1 MKNSYIFFIIV
12 WIPLVIYW
20 ILPSSIVDNN
30 YKTVLSS
37 INSDSKSPAGEID
50 KKFKLTQIVKFDKK
64 LITDELFVY
73 EDGPLCVDI
82 LMANYGDR
90 RNVGD
95 IEFIIKNK
103 TLEESRKIDVSV
115 IKDNTKHKI
124 CFNNIMLSNI
134 ADGQFTFI
142 IKGRNSVLGKAVTAW
157 LGTDISRGHVS
168 INNKKLNK
176 ALIFSISRATSKY
189 TSTTSYLLVLF
200 ALLSSIAFIYRK
212 KYKYNDTIE
221 IKNLDLKQ
229 TTIFKGMA
237 IFMIAMHNYF
247 HWIAPKPGENEFNFN
262 FTRLENYIDI
272 LTNQTLF
279 GLQATFSYFGH
290 YGVQIFLFLSAYGL
304 TKKYGD
310 TSPQYL
316 NFIWKRIVKIYPAF
330 ILAIISWAIFTGYKA
345 GLYGP
350 IEVLVAHAKALL
362 YKLTFTSNFIPGE
375 ALNLVGP
382 WWFVSLI
389 VQFYLFFPLLLKIE
403 KRFST
408 KGLITVALLSIIST
422 PFLQQITSFNVYY
435 TLIGHLAEFSLGIYL
450 AKREKTHISFY
461 FIILIILLF
470 LLGNIFELFWYFS
483 HMSVL
488 LLMLLL
494 FQWFIPKMNS
504 HTFVFFSFLGTI
516 SMYIFY
522 TNGFMRHAFAIAAFQ
537 SKDWFEI
544 IQYGIGFFTTVIL
557 FSTFL
562 YWLGK
567 WLSRKISH
575 VSQRNKK

>member
-1 MKNSYIFFIIV
+1 MKKTSIFFIIV
-12 WIPLVIYW
+12 WIPLIMYW

-37 INSDSKSPAGEID
+37 IKGDSKSPAGEID
-50 KKFKLTQIVKFDKK
+50 NKFKLSQIVKFNKQ
-64 LITDELFVY
+64 LIVDELLLY
-73 EDGPLCVDI
+73 EDAPLCVDI
-82 LMANYGDR
+82 LMANYGNR

-103 TLEESRKIDVSV
+103 TLEENRKIDVSMV
-115 IKDNTKHKI
+115 RDNTKHKI
-124 CFNNIMLSNI
+124 CFNTIMLSDI
-134 ADGQFTFI
+134 IDGQFEFI
-142 IKGRNSVLGKAVTAW
+142 IKGVNSIPGKAVTAW
-157 LGTDISRGHVS
+157 LGTDISQGYVG

-189 TSTTSYLLVLF
+189 TTTTSYLLILF
-200 ALLSSIAFIYRK
+200 AIFSSIALIYRK
-212 KYKYNDTIE
+212 KYKYNDLIE
-221 IKNLDLKQ
+221 IKNIDLKQ
-229 TTIFKGMA
+229 TTIFKGIA

-247 HWIAPKPGENEFNFN
+247 HWIEPKPGENEFNFN
-262 FTRLENYIDI
+262 FTRVENYIDI
-272 LTNQTLF
+272 LTSQTLF

-316 NFIWKRIVKIYPAF
+316 NFIWKRIAKIYPAF
-330 ILAIISWAIFTGYKA
+330 LLAIISWAIFTGYKA

-350 IEVLVAHAKALL
+350 IEVLVEHAKALL

-375 ALNLVGP
+375 ALKLVGP

-389 VQFYLFFPLLLKIE
+389 VQFYLFFPLLLKVE

-408 KGLITVALLSIIST
+408 KGLVAVALLSILSA
-422 PFLQQITSFNVYY
+422 PYLQQITSFNVYY

-450 AKREKTHISFY
+450 AKQVNTHIHFY
-461 FIILIILLF
+461 FIILIILVF
-470 LLGNIFELFWYFS
+470 LLGNIFETFWYFS
-483 HMSVL
+483 HVSAL

-494 FQWFIPKMNS
+494 FQWCIPKMNS
-504 HTFVFFSFLGTI
+504 HIFVFFSFLGTI

-544 IQYGIGFFTTVIL
+544 IQYCIGFFMTVIL
-557 FSTFL
+557 FSFFL
-562 YWLGK
+562 YWVEK
-567 WLSRKISH
+567 WLSRNISH
-575 VSQRNKK
+575 LSQRNTK